1 MPRTFPAL
9 ITAKYQRYLAGFQTA
24 HNDPAWLKGLL
35 SDYPKYPLF
44 SEHLQLLWGCSD
56 FVGQQCQLH
65 PVEFQEL
72 VESGDLQRSYSLE
85 DYRQRIE
92 QRLPS
97 DCSEEQ
103 LCEQLRLFRRRE
115 LIRIIWRDFSRQAP
129 LLETTADMTSMAEA
143 AINLSLSVLHPI
155 TCEELGT
162 PCRGE
167 SQQGENKQDEK
178 SQIEQHMIVVAMG
191 KMGAQELNI
200 SSDIDLIFAYPRKGE
215 TRRLASSKPGRTVS
229 NQEFFTRLG
238 QKLIA
243 VLDRKTVDGF
253 VFRVDMRLRPYGQ
266 SGALVLSFDALEEY
280 YQTQGREWERYAM
293 VKARAVAGEQLDHD
307 YLDTILR
314 PFTYRKYLDFGA
326 IEALRDLKKAI
337 DRELQRKGMQT
348 DIKLGPGGI
357 REVEFITQV
366 FQLIRG
372 GRNSDLQTQSLYQAL
387 QLLAADQVL
396 SPQDID
402 GLWNAYIFLRN
413 TEHALQGI
421 GDKQTQQLP
430 ADELGQQRVAT
441 ILGCDNWQD
450 FDQCLQQH
458 RQHVKKIFA
467 DIFAD
472 SERAGSGD
480 TIDSRAIDSRAIDDS
495 ENWLQHLDA
504 AELHSQLE
512 AAGYTEAQ
520 NIAQQLHS
528 LYQSKAVLGLDIEPR
543 SRLDRLM
550 PKLIATCATA
560 SDNSITLGRVLGLVQ
575 AVLRRSAYLAL
586 LGENPK
592 ALQQLILLCE
602 RSSWVA
608 DQLTAYPALLDELL
622 DARALYT
629 AANKDVLQDHLRQHM
644 LRVPDDD
651 LEQQMDVIRYFVR
664 SYTLRIA
671 ACELT
676 DVMPLMQVSDYLTW
690 LAEVVIEHTVNISW
704 KHLSDQYGQPQ
715 SKDEKGPGFKEPG
728 FIVVAYGKMGGIELG
743 YKSDLDLVFL
753 YDGNSGQGSSGQG
766 SSGQCTSGPRVI
778 DNSTF
783 FARLGQRIIHIL
795 STVTPS
801 GAAYEIDMRLR
812 PSGNSGMLVSSL
824 SAFEKYQCEDAWT
837 WEHQAL
843 VRARVVAGDK
853 KLAATFDRV
862 RKSILEQHRCEQ
874 SLRTKVVE
882 MREKMHKHLGSKT
895 KDGKF
900 SLKQG
905 VGGIVDI
912 EFMVQFAVL
921 AWSHNHPE
929 LTRWSDTIRILESLA
944 QSGLISEQQSS
955 QLIDTYKRYRSAG
968 HRLQLQNQLPEVAS
982 SEFLECREIV
992 TAQWQQLFDNQ

>member
-1 MPRTFPAL
+1 MSRTFPAL
-9 ITAKYQRYLAGFQTA
+9 ITAKYQRYLEGFQTA
-24 HNDPAWLKGLL
+24 HSDPVWLSSLL
-35 SDYPKYPLF
+35 DSNPKYPLF
-44 SEHLQLLWGCSD
+44 AEHLQLLWGCSD

-65 PVEFQEL
+65 PMEFQEL
-72 VESGDLQRSYSLE
+72 VESGDLQRSYSTE
-85 DYRQRIE
+85 DYQQRIE

-103 LCEQLRLFRRRE
+103 LSQQLRLFRRRE

-129 LLETTADMTSMAEA
+129 LLETTADMTAMAES
-143 AINLSLSVLHPI
+143 AINASLSVLHRI

-162 PCRGE
+162 PCREGAKE
-167 SQQGENKQDEK
+167 DSQGKT
-178 SQIEQHMIVVAMG
+178 EQHMIVVAMG

-215 TRRLASSKPGRTVS
+215 TRRPAASSRQKTVS

-243 VLDRKTVDGF
+243 ALDSKTVDGF

-293 VKARAVAGEQLDHD
+293 VKARAVAGEQSDRD

-326 IEALRDLKKAI
+326 IEALRDLKRAI
-337 DRELQRKGMQT
+337 DRELQRKGMQS

-357 REVEFITQV
+357 REVEFITQA

-387 QLLAADQVL
+387 QQLAADQVL
-396 SPQDID
+396 DAKDID
-402 GLWNAYIFLRN
+402 GLWQAYIFLRN

-421 GDKQTQQLP
+421 ADKQTQQLP
-430 ADELGQQRVAT
+430 DDELGQQRVAT
-441 ILGCDNWQD
+441 ILGFDNWQD
-450 FDQCLQQH
+450 FDQSLQQH
-458 RQHVKKIFA
+458 RQHVMRIFA

-472 SERAGSGD
+472 PEQAEDGAATELSTREE
-480 TIDSRAIDSRAIDDS
+480 S
-495 ENWLQHLDA
+495 ENWLHQLDA
-504 AELHSQLE
+504 AELQSQLE
-512 AAGYTEAQ
+512 TVGYTDAQ
-520 NIAQQLHS
+520 PIAQQLYRM
-528 LYQSKAVLGLDIEPR
+528 YQSKAVLGLDAEPR

-550 PKLIATCATA
+550 PKLIAACATA
-560 SDNSITLGRVLGLVQ
+560 IDNSITLGRVLGLVQ

-592 ALQQLILLCE
+592 ALQQLVLLCE

-622 DARALYT
+622 DPRALYT
-629 AANKDVLQDHLRQHM
+629 ASNKEVLQDHLRQHM

-651 LEQQMDVIRYFVR
+651 LEQQMDIIRYFVR
-664 SYTLRIA
+664 SYTLRVA

-676 DVMPLMQVSDYLTW
+676 DAMPLMQVSDYLTW

-704 KHLSDQYGQPQ
+704 KHLTDQYGQPQ
-715 SKDEKGPGFKEPG
+715 GSDGKAPG

-753 YDGNSGQGSSGQG
+753 YNDSGGGGGGGGGGGARGGSGTKS
-766 SSGQCTSGPRVI
+766 TAGPRVI

-795 STVTPS
+795 STITPS

-824 SAFEKYQCEDAWT
+824 IAFEKYQREDAWT

-853 KLAATFDRV
+853 KLGEAFDLT
-862 RKSILEQHRCEQ
+862 RKSILEQQRCEQ
-874 SLRTKVVE
+874 SLRTEVVK
-882 MREKMHKHLGSKT
+882 MREKMRKHLGQAT

-929 LTRWSDTIRILESLA
+929 LSRWSDSIRILESLA
-944 QSGLISEQQSS
+944 QSGLLSEQTTS
-955 QLIDTYKRYRSAG
+955 QLIDAYKRYRSAG
-968 HRLQLQNQLPEVAS
+968 HLLQLQNQLPEIANA
-982 SEFLECREIV
+982 ELLEHREIV
-992 TAQWQQLFDNQ
+992 TTQWQQLFDNQ

>member
-1 MPRTFPAL
+1 MSRTFPAL
-9 ITAKYQRYLAGFQTA
+9 ITAKYQRYLEGFQAA
-24 HNDPAWLKGLL
+24 HSDPAWLSSLL
-35 SDYPKYPLF
+35 DSNPKYPLF
-44 SEHLQLLWGCSD
+44 AEHLQLLWGCSD

-65 PVEFQEL
+65 PMEFQEL

-85 DYRQRIE
+85 DYQQRIE

-97 DCSEEQ
+97 ACSEEQ
-103 LCEQLRLFRRRE
+103 LSQQLRLFRRRE

-129 LLETTADMTSMAEA
+129 LLETTADMTAMAES
-143 AINLSLSVLHPI
+143 AINASLSVLHRI

-162 PCRGE
+162 PCREGAKDD
-167 SQQGENKQDEK
+167 SQGKT
-178 SQIEQHMIVVAMG
+178 EQHMIVVAMG

-215 TRRLASSKPGRTVS
+215 TRRSAPSPRQKTVS

-243 VLDRKTVDGF
+243 ALDSKTVDGF

-293 VKARAVAGEQLDHD
+293 VKARAVAGEPSDRD

-326 IEALRDLKKAI
+326 IEALRDLKRAI
-337 DRELQRKGMQT
+337 DRELQRKGMQA

-357 REVEFITQV
+357 REVEFITQA

-372 GRNSDLQTQSLYQAL
+372 GRNSDLQTQSLHQAL
-387 QLLAADQVL
+387 QQLAADQVL
-396 SPQDID
+396 DFKDID
-402 GLWNAYIFLRN
+402 GLWQAYLFLRN

-421 GDKQTQQLP
+421 ADKQTQELP
-430 ADELGQQRVAT
+430 DNELGQQRVAT
-441 ILGCDNWQD
+441 ILGFDNWQD
-450 FDQCLQQH
+450 FDQNLQQH
-458 RQHVKKIFA
+458 RQHVKRIFA

-472 SERAGSGD
+472 PEQAEDGAATELSASEE
-480 TIDSRAIDSRAIDDS
+480 S
-495 ENWLQHLDA
+495 ENWLQQLDA
-504 AELHSQLE
+504 AELQSQLE
-512 AAGYTEAQ
+512 TVGYTDAQ
-520 NIAQQLHS
+520 PIAEQLYRM
-528 LYQSKAVLGLDIEPR
+528 YQSKAVLGLDTEPR

-550 PKLIATCATA
+550 PKLIAACATA
-560 SDNSITLGRVLGLVQ
+560 NDNSITLGRVLSLVQ

-592 ALQQLILLCE
+592 ALQQLVLLCE

-622 DARALYT
+622 DPRALYT
-629 AANKDVLQDHLRQHM
+629 APDKEVLQDHLRQHM

-651 LEQQMDVIRYFVR
+651 LEQQMDIIRYFVR
-664 SYTLRIA
+664 SYSLRVA

-704 KHLSDQYGQPQ
+704 KHLTNQYGQPQ
-715 SKDEKGPGFKEPG
+715 GSDGKAPG

-753 YDGNSGQGSSGQG
+753 YNDSGGGSGGKS
-766 SSGQCTSGPRVI
+766 TSGPRVI

-795 STVTPS
+795 STLTPS

-824 SAFEKYQCEDAWT
+824 AAFEKYQREDAWT

-853 KLAATFDRV
+853 KLGEAFDLA
-862 RKSILEQHRCEQ
+862 RKSILEQQRCEQ
-874 SLRTKVVE
+874 SLRTEVVK
-882 MREKMHKHLGSKT
+882 MREKMRKHLGQAT

-929 LTRWSDTIRILESLA
+929 LTRWSDSIRILESLA
-944 QSGLISEQQSS
+944 QCGLLSEQKTS
-955 QLIDTYKRYRSAG
+955 QLIDAYKRYRSAG
-968 HRLQLQNQLPEVAS
+968 HLLQLQNQLPEIAS
-982 SEFLECREIV
+982 TEFLEYREIV
-992 TAQWQQLFDNQ
+992 TTQWQTLFENQ

>member
-1 MPRTFPAL
+1 MSRTFPAL
-9 ITAKYQRYLAGFQTA
+9 ITAKYQRYLEGFQAA
-24 HNDPAWLKGLL
+24 HSDPAWLSSLL
-35 SDYPKYPLF
+35 DNNPKYPLF
-44 SEHLQLLWGCSD
+44 AEHLQLLWGCSD
-56 FVGQQCQLH
+56 FIGQQCQLH
-65 PVEFQEL
+65 PMEFQAL
-72 VESGDLQRSYSLE
+72 VESGDLQRSYSPDEYLK
-85 DYRQRIE
+85 RIE
-92 QRLPS
+92 QLLES

-103 LCEQLRLFRRRE
+103 LSQQLRLFRRRE

-129 LLETTADMTSMAEA
+129 LLETTADMTAMAEA
-143 AINLSLSVLHPI
+143 AINVSLTVLHRV
-155 TCEELGT
+155 TCEELGA
-162 PCRGE
+162 PCREE
-167 SQQGENKQDEK
+167 SENAGTENQT
-178 SQIEQHMIVVAMG
+178 EQHMLVVAMG
-191 KMGAQELNI
+191 KMGARELNI

-215 TRRLASSKPGRTVS
+215 TRRPASAARTKTVS

-243 VLDRKTVDGF
+243 ALDSKTVDGF

-266 SGALVLSFDALEEY
+266 SGALALSFDALEEY
-280 YQTQGREWERYAM
+280 YQTQGREWERFAM
-293 VKARAVAGEQLDHD
+293 VKARAVAGRQVDRD

-326 IEALRDLKKAI
+326 IEALRDLKITI
-337 DRELQRKGMQT
+337 DREVQRKGMQS

-357 REVEFITQV
+357 REVEFIAQA

-387 QLLAADQVL
+387 QQLAVDEVL
-396 SPQDID
+396 VPEDIN
-402 GLWNAYIFLRN
+402 GLWQAYMFLRN

-421 GDKQTQQLP
+421 ADRQTQQLP
-430 ADELGQQRVAT
+430 EDELGQQRVAT
-441 ILGCDNWQD
+441 ILNFEHWQA
-450 FDQCLQQH
+450 FDRCLQQH

-472 SERAGSGD
+472 PELEDSGD
-480 TIDSRAIDSRAIDDS
+480 ASVSDDNQ
-495 ENWLQHLDA
+495 NWLLQLDIT
-504 AELHSQLE
+504 EIQSQLE
-512 AAGYTEAQ
+512 DLGYIQAQ
-520 NIAQQLHS
+520 SIARELHT
-528 LYQSKAVLGLDIEPR
+528 LFQSRAVLALDAEPR
-543 SRLDRLM
+543 NRFDRLT
-550 PKLIATCATA
+550 PKLIAACATA
-560 SDNSITLGRVLGLVQ
+560 SNNSITLSRVLSLIQ

-592 ALQQLILLCE
+592 ALQQLVLLCE

-622 DARALYT
+622 DPRALYT
-629 AANKDVLQDHLRQHM
+629 APDKELLEDHLRQHM

-651 LEQQMDVIRYFVR
+651 LEQQMDIIRYFVR
-664 SYTLRIA
+664 SYTLRVA

-676 DVMPLMQVSDYLTW
+676 GVMPLMQVSDYLTW

-704 KHLSDQYGQPQ
+704 KHLTDQYGQPQ
-715 SKDEKGPGFKEPG
+715 GADGKVPG

-753 YDGNSGQGSSGQG
+753 YNGGAAQNSLGNSSSVKA
-766 SSGQCTSGPRVI
+766 CTSGPRVI

-824 SAFEKYQCEDAWT
+824 TAFEKYQQEDAWT

-853 KLAATFDRV
+853 ELGQAFDRV
-862 RKSILEQHRCEQ
+862 RKSVLEQYRSEQ
-874 SLRTKVVE
+874 SLRTEVVE
-882 MREKMHKHLGSKT
+882 MREKMRKHLGRAT

-905 VGGIVDI
+905 IGGIVDI

-929 LTRWSDTIRILESLA
+929 LTRWTDSIRILESLA
-944 QSGLISEQQSS
+944 QSGLLSEQQIS
-955 QLIDTYKRYRSAG
+955 QLIDAYKRYRSAG
-968 HRLQLQNQLPEVAS
+968 HLLQLQNQLPEVTG
-982 SEFLECREIV
+982 SELLECREIV
-992 TAQWQQLFDNQ
+992 TDQWQQLFDNQ

>member
-1 MPRTFPAL
+1 MSRTFPTL
-9 ITAKYQRYLAGFQTA
+9 ITAKYQRYLEGFQSA
-24 HNDPAWLKGLL
+24 HSDPAWLSGLL
-35 SDYPKYPLF
+35 DNNPKYPLF
-44 SEHLQLLWGCSD
+44 AEHLQLLWGCSD

-65 PVEFQEL
+65 PIEFQEL
-72 VESGDLQRSYSLE
+72 VESGDLQRSYSLDGSLNE
-85 DYRQRIE
+85 YLKRIE
-92 QRLPS
+92 QRLPD
-97 DCSEEQ
+97 DCSEEL
-103 LCEQLRLFRRRE
+103 LCQQLRLFRRRE
-115 LIRIIWRDFSRQAP
+115 LMRIIWRDFSRQAP
-129 LLETTADMTSMAEA
+129 LLETTADMTAMAEA
-143 AINLSLSVLHPI
+143 AINVSLSVLHRI

-162 PCRGE
+162 PCREG
-167 SQQGENKQDEK
+167 SGKADSENQV
-178 SQIEQHMIVVAMG
+178 EQHMLVVAMG
-191 KMGAQELNI
+191 KMGARELNI
-200 SSDIDLIFAYPRKGE
+200 SSDIDLIFVYPRKGE
-215 TRRLASSKPGRTVS
+215 TRRSITSSRQKTVS

-238 QKLIA
+238 QKVIA
-243 VLDRKTVDGF
+243 ALDSKTVDGF

-293 VKARAVAGEQLDHD
+293 VKARAVAGEQLDRE

-326 IEALRDLKKAI
+326 IEALRDLKRTI
-337 DRELQRKGMQT
+337 DRELQRKGMQG

-357 REVEFITQV
+357 REVEFITQA

-387 QLLAADQVL
+387 QQLAADKVL
-396 SPQDID
+396 DPEDIN
-402 GLWNAYIFLRN
+402 GLWQAYIFLRN

-421 GDKQTQQLP
+421 ADKQTQELP
-430 ADELGQQRVAT
+430 GDELGQLRVAT
-441 ILGCDNWQD
+441 ILGFDNWQD
-450 FDQCLQQH
+450 FDQSLQQH

-467 DIFAD
+467 DIFAGPEKAD
-472 SERAGSGD
+472 SGD
-480 TIDSRAIDSRAIDDS
+480 AADASAGEDS
-495 ENWLQHLDA
+495 ENWLLQLDA
-504 AELHSQLE
+504 TELQRRLE
-512 AAGYTEAQ
+512 SLGYVEAQ
-520 NIAQQLHS
+520 DIARQLYS
-528 LYQSKAVLGLDIEPR
+528 LFQSKAVLALDAEPR
-543 SRLDRLM
+543 NRLDRLM
-550 PKLIATCATA
+550 PRLIATCATA
-560 SDNSITLGRVLGLVQ
+560 SNNSITLSRVLGLVQ

-592 ALQQLILLCE
+592 ALQQLVLLCE

-622 DARALYT
+622 DPRALYT
-629 AANKDVLQDHLRQHM
+629 APNKELLQDHLRQHM

-664 SYTLRIA
+664 SYTLRVA

-704 KHLSDQYGQPQ
+704 KHMTDQYGQPQ
-715 SKDEKGPGFKEPG
+715 GADGKVPG
-728 FIVVAYGKMGGIELG
+728 FIVVGYGKVGGIELG

-753 YDGNSGQGSSGQG
+753 YNGSAGQSSSTQ
-766 SSGQCTSGPRVI
+766 SSSTQSSSVQSSSRTCTSGPRVI

-795 STVTPS
+795 STATPS
-801 GAAYEIDMRLR
+801 GTAYEIDMRLR

-824 SAFEKYQCEDAWT
+824 AAFEKYQREDAWT

-853 KLAATFDRV
+853 KVAQAFEIT
-862 RKSILEQHRCEQ
+862 RKSILEQYRCAQ
-874 SLRTKVVE
+874 SLRTDVVE
-882 MREKMHKHLGSKT
+882 MREKMRKHLGRAT

-905 VGGIVDI
+905 IGGIVDI

-929 LTRWSDTIRILESLA
+929 LTRWSDNIRILESLA
-944 QSGLISEQQSS
+944 QSELLSEQQTS
-955 QLIDTYKRYRSAG
+955 QLITAYKRYRSAG
-968 HRLQLQNQLPEVAS
+968 HLLQLQNQLPEVPDN
-982 SEFLECREIV
+982 ELVECRKIV
-992 TAQWQQLFDNQ
+992 TAQWQQLFENQ

>member
-1 MPRTFPAL
+1 MPRTFSAL
-9 ITAKYQRYLAGFQTA
+9 ITAKYQRHLEGFQTS
-24 HNDPAWLKGLL
+24 HTDPAWLSGLI
-35 SDYPKYPLF
+35 DDNPKYLLF
-44 SEHLQLLWGCSD
+44 AEHLQLLWGCSD
-56 FVGQQCQLH
+56 FVGQQCELH
-65 PVEFQEL
+65 PLEFQEL
-72 VESGDLQRSYSLE
+72 VESGDLQCSYTLQ
-85 DYRQRIE
+85 DYQQRIE
-92 QRLPS
+92 RRLPT
-97 DCSEEQ
+97 DCDEEQ
-103 LCEQLRLFRRRE
+103 LCQQLRRFRRRE

-129 LLETTADMTSMAEA
+129 LLETTADMTAMAES
-143 AINLSLSVLHPI
+143 AINASLAVLHKI
-155 TCEELGT
+155 TCQELGNPFRDGDKT
-162 PCRGE
+162 G
-167 SQQGENKQDEK
+167 QAKKGQL
-178 SQIEQHMIVVAMG
+178 EQHMIVVAMG

-215 TRRLASSKPGRTVS
+215 TQQPESSAPVKTVS

-243 VLDRKTVDGF
+243 ALDRKTADGF

-266 SGALVLSFDALEEY
+266 SGPLVMSFDALEEY
-280 YQTQGREWERYAM
+280 YQTQGREWERFAM
-293 VKARAVAGEQLDHD
+293 VKARAVAGEQSDRD
-307 YLDTILR
+307 YLDRILR

-337 DRELQRKGMQT
+337 DRELQRKGMQS

-357 REVEFITQV
+357 REIEFIAQA

-387 QLLAADQVL
+387 QQLSADQVL
-396 SPQDID
+396 TAEDVD

-421 GDKQTQQLP
+421 ADKQTQKLP
-430 ADELGQQRVAT
+430 VDELGKQRVAT
-441 ILGCDNWQD
+441 ILGCDNWSG

-458 RQHVKKIFA
+458 RQHVMRIFA

-472 SERAGSGD
+472 PEQPDGNSDSSNSEDGGD
-480 TIDSRAIDSRAIDDS
+480 
-495 ENWLQHLDA
+495 WLHQMDA
-504 AELHSQLE
+504 VELHSQLHS
-512 AAGYTEAQ
+512 AGYTDAESV
-520 NIAQQLHS
+520 AQQLYS
-528 LYQSKAVLGLDIEPR
+528 LSQSKAVLGLDAEPR
-543 SRLDRLM
+543 SRLERLM
-550 PKLIATCATA
+550 PMLIAICATA
-560 SDNSITLGRVLGLVQ
+560 NNNSITLSRVIGLVQ

-592 ALQQLILLCE
+592 ALQQLTLLCE

-622 DARALYT
+622 DPRALYT
-629 AANKDVLQDHLRQHM
+629 APNKDILQDHLRQHM

-651 LEQQMDVIRYFVR
+651 LEQQMEIIRYFVR
-664 SYTLRIA
+664 SYTLRVA

-704 KHLSDQYGQPQ
+704 KHLTDQYGQPRNSEGQ
-715 SKDEKGPGFKEPG
+715 VPG

-753 YDGNSGQGSSGQG
+753 YSGNSEKSVSKQT
-766 SSGQCTSGPRVI
+766 TSGPRVI

-783 FARLGQRIIHIL
+783 FVRLGQRIIHTL

-812 PSGNSGMLVSSL
+812 PSGNSGMIVSSL
-824 SAFEKYQCEDAWT
+824 TAFEKYQREAAWT

-853 KLAATFDRV
+853 DLGCAFELA
-862 RKSILEQHRCEQ
+862 RKSILEQPRCEQ
-874 SLRTKVVE
+874 SLRKEVVE
-882 MREKMHKHLGSKT
+882 MREKMRKHRGRGT

-900 SLKQG
+900 PLKQG

-944 QSGLISEQQSS
+944 QSGLLSEQQSS
-955 QLIDTYKRYRSAG
+955 QLIGAYKRYRSAG
-968 HRLQLQNQLPEVAS
+968 HLLQLQNQLAEVAS
-982 SEFLECREIV
+982 SELQEYREIV
-992 TAQWQQLFDNQ
+992 TAQWQHLFDNQ

>member
-1 MPRTFPAL
+1 M
-9 ITAKYQRYLAGFQTA
+9 
-24 HNDPAWLKGLL
+24 
-35 SDYPKYPLF
+35 
-44 SEHLQLLWGCSD
+44 
-56 FVGQQCQLH
+56 
-65 PVEFQEL
+65 
-72 VESGDLQRSYSLE
+72 
-85 DYRQRIE
+85 
-92 QRLPS
+92 
-97 DCSEEQ
+97 
-103 LCEQLRLFRRRE
+103 
-115 LIRIIWRDFSRQAP
+115 
-129 LLETTADMTSMAEA
+129 
-143 AINLSLSVLHPI
+143 
-155 TCEELGT
+155 
-162 PCRGE
+162 
-167 SQQGENKQDEK
+167 
-178 SQIEQHMIVVAMG
+178 
-191 KMGAQELNI
+191 
-200 SSDIDLIFAYPRKGE
+200 
-215 TRRLASSKPGRTVS
+215 
-229 NQEFFTRLG
+229 
-238 QKLIA
+238 
-243 VLDRKTVDGF
+243 
-253 VFRVDMRLRPYGQ
+253 
-266 SGALVLSFDALEEY
+266 
-280 YQTQGREWERYAM
+280 
-293 VKARAVAGEQLDHD
+293 
-307 YLDTILR
+307 
-314 PFTYRKYLDFGA
+314 
-326 IEALRDLKKAI
+326 
-337 DRELQRKGMQT
+337 
-348 DIKLGPGGI
+348 
-357 REVEFITQV
+357 
-366 FQLIRG
+366 
-372 GRNSDLQTQSLYQAL
+372 
-387 QLLAADQVL
+387 
-396 SPQDID
+396 
-402 GLWNAYIFLRN
+402 
-413 TEHALQGI
+413 
-421 GDKQTQQLP
+421 
-430 ADELGQQRVAT
+430 
-441 ILGCDNWQD
+441 
-450 FDQCLQQH
+450 
-458 RQHVKKIFA
+458 
-467 DIFAD
+467 
-472 SERAGSGD
+472 
-480 TIDSRAIDSRAIDDS
+480 
-495 ENWLQHLDA
+495 QHLDA

-929 LTRWSDTIRILESLA
+929 LTRWSDSIRILESLA
-944 QSGLISEQQSS
+944 QSGLLSEQQSS
-955 QLIDTYKRYRSAG
+955 QLIDAYKRYRSAG
-968 HRLQLQNQLPEVAS
+968 HLLQLQNQLPEIAS
-982 SEFLECREIV
+982 AELLECREIV
-992 TAQWQQLFDNQ
+992 TTQWQQLFDNQ

>member
-1 MPRTFPAL
+1 MSRTFPTL
-9 ITAKYQRYLAGFQTA
+9 ITAKYQRYLEGFQTA
-24 HNDPAWLKGLL
+24 RSTHSADPAWLSSLL
-35 SDYPKYPLF
+35 DHNPQYPLF
-44 SEHLQLLWGCSD
+44 AEHLQLLWGCSD
-56 FVGQQCQLH
+56 YVAQQCQLH
-65 PVEFQEL
+65 PMEFQEL
-72 VESGDLQRSYSLE
+72 VESGDLQRSYSPQ
-85 DYRQRIE
+85 DYQELIE
-92 QRLPS
+92 QRVPD

-103 LCEQLRLFRRRE
+103 LSQQLRLFRRRE
-115 LIRIIWRDFSRQAP
+115 LMRIIWRDFSRQAP
-129 LLETTADMTSMAEA
+129 LLETTADMTAMAEA
-143 AINLSLSVLHPI
+143 AINVSLSVLHRI

-162 PCRGE
+162 PCREGGDVDE
-167 SQQGENKQDEK
+167 SADAQNQV
-178 SQIEQHMIVVAMG
+178 EQHMLVVAMG
-191 KMGAQELNI
+191 KMGARELNI

-215 TRRLASSKPGRTVS
+215 TRQPASATRKKTVS

-243 VLDRKTVDGF
+243 ALDSKTVDGF

-280 YQTQGREWERYAM
+280 YQTQGREWERFAM
-293 VKARAVAGEQLDHD
+293 VKARAVAGKPLDRN

-326 IEALRDLKKAI
+326 IEALRDLKKTI
-337 DRELQRKGMQT
+337 DREVQRKGMQS

-357 REVEFITQV
+357 REVEFIAQA

-387 QLLAADQVL
+387 QQLTADEVLAPA
-396 SPQDID
+396 DID
-402 GLWNAYIFLRN
+402 GLWQAYIFLRN

-421 GDKQTQQLP
+421 ADRQTQQLP
-430 ADELGQQRVAT
+430 EDELGQQRVAT
-441 ILGCDNWQD
+441 ILEFDHWQD
-450 FDQCLQQH
+450 FDLCLQQH

-472 SERAGSGD
+472 PQCAADSSASSEN
-480 TIDSRAIDSRAIDDS
+480 
-495 ENWLQHLDA
+495 ENWLLHLDS
-504 AELHSQLE
+504 AELQSQLE
-512 AAGYTEAQ
+512 DLGYIEAQ
-520 NIAQQLHS
+520 DIARE
-528 LYQSKAVLGLDIEPR
+528 LYTLLQSKAVLALDTEPR
-543 SRLDRLM
+543 NRFDRLM
-550 PKLIATCATA
+550 PKLIAACTTA
-560 SDNSITLGRVLGLVQ
+560 SDNSITLSRVLSLIQ

-592 ALQQLILLCE
+592 ALQQLVLLCE
-602 RSSWVA
+602 RSRWVA

-622 DARALYT
+622 DPRALYT
-629 AANKDVLQDHLRQHM
+629 APDKELLQDHLRQHM

-651 LEQQMDVIRYFVR
+651 LEQQMDVIRYYVR
-664 SYTLRIA
+664 SYTLRVA

-676 DVMPLMQVSDYLTW
+676 DVMPLMKVSDYLTW

-704 KHLSDQYGQPQ
+704 KHLADQYGQPQ
-715 SKDEKGPGFKEPG
+715 GADGKVPG

-753 YDGNSGQGSSGQG
+753 YNGSAGQGSSRA
-766 SSGQCTSGPRVI
+766 STSGPRVI

-795 STVTPS
+795 STATPS
-801 GAAYEIDMRLR
+801 GTAYEIDMRLR

-824 SAFEKYQCEDAWT
+824 AAFEKYQCDDAWT

-853 KLAATFDRV
+853 KLAKQFDQV
-862 RKSILEQHRCEQ
+862 RKSILQQDRCGKT
-874 SLRTKVVE
+874 LAAKVLE
-882 MREKMHKHLGSKT
+882 MREKMRKHLGRGT

-905 VGGIVDI
+905 IGGIVDI

-929 LTRWSDTIRILESLA
+929 LTRWTDNIRILESLA
-944 QSGLISEQQSS
+944 QSGLLSEQQIS
-955 QLIDTYKRYRSAG
+955 QLIDAYKRYRSTG
-968 HRLQLQNQLPEVAS
+968 HLLQLQNQSPEVTG